1 MLWIWN
7 ARSMCGLFLLL
18 TTRLKNSKQVTNDI
32 KKAEWQQKKG
42 IVDVCRDYEPTR
54 KTWLMHV
61 EVMLQQNSNCKV
73 SASYL
78 EHIAGRILPLNY
90 LEALK
95 QKTSQVLS

>member
-1 MLWIWN
+1 
-7 ARSMCGLFLLL
+7 
-18 TTRLKNSKQVTNDI
+18 
-32 KKAEWQQKKG
+32 
-42 IVDVCRDYEPTR
+42 
-54 KTWLMHV
+54 MHV